1 VRCEERLRASVH
13 QAEIGMSGAC
23 GRSFSTK
30 SKSVKN
36 QSPLK
41 PKPSKIKAQQNQQ
54 NQSAAKSKS
63 IKNQSPLKSKHV

>member
-1 VRCEERLRASVH
+1 VRCEKRLRASAH

-30 SKSVKN
+30 SKPVEN

-41 PKPSKIKAQQNQQ
+41 PKPSKIKVVENY
-54 NQSAAKSKS
+54 S
-63 IKNQSPLKSKHV
+63 IRLSW